1 MQALLRA
8 LFHEDN
14 VRSVAWQTLNNVLG
28 VTLAAG
34 LIPYLPTEMH
44 VEQHHT
50 CVAPNITAVLEDIV
64 EKLHFA
70 VDTTGQRLLQ
80 VTIVSSTLCFA
91 VQKSARR
98 DRNTLLYKQFS
109 FVHLSVSLYFF
120 VHVSHFC

>member
-1 MQALLRA
+1 
-8 LFHEDN
+8 
-14 VRSVAWQTLNNVLG
+14 
-28 VTLAAG
+28 
-34 LIPYLPTEMH
+34 MH

-109 FVHLSVSLYFF
+109 FVHLSVSLYFLCMSLTSVDLMIYPWLSAF
-120 VHVSHFC
+120 IYEVQFPFL